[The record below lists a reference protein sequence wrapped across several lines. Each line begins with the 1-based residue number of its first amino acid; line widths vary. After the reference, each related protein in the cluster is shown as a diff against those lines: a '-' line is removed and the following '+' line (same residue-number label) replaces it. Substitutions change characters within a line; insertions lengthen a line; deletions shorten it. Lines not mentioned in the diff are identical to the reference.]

1 MKAFRTGV
9 QPVYHEKQ
17 MIINAARFGEHLNFN
32 NTRTQFEWIRISIQ
46 PEISTEHKNLYTTY
60 GNA

>member
-17 MIINAARFGEHLNFN
+17 MIINAARFGEHRNFN
-32 NTRTQFEWIRISIQ
+32 NTRTQFEWLRISIQ
-46 PEISTEHKNLYTTY
+46 PQISTENKNLYATY
-60 GNA
+60 GNV